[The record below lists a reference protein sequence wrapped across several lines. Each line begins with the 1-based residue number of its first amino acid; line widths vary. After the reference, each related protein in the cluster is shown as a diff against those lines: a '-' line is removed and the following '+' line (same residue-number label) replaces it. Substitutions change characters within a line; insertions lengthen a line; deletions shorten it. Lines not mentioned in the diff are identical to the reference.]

1 MFTGVIK
8 LANIDDYIAPSQQC
22 IKPMMEKAEEP
33 LKQAKPSSEEK
44 GAKAT
49 ITLNDCLACSGC
61 VTTAESLLVEQMSI
75 VEFLGKV
82 TTIGDDRQKTG
93 KW

>member
-33 LKQAKPSSEEK
+33 MKQVKAETDKP
-44 GAKAT
+44 GGKAT

-61 VTTAESLLVEQMSI
+61 VTTAESLLVEQMS
-75 VEFLGKV
+75 VNELLNKV
-82 TTIGDDRQKTG
+82 TLSLTVG
-93 KW
+93 KR